1 MAKRTLDRLEFRKSE
16 SDDFV
21 SEDSQANAAP
31 VKKKKRVKGVAV
43 PKVRKPLAKKP
54 SPRRCARWGVFDLGM
69 RQVAVF
75 DYSQRAAA
83 DEKLV
88 ELLARN
94 KGVHF
99 LQLVVDVMPE
109 PALEVQPV

>member
-1 MAKRTLDRLEFRKSE
+1 MATRTLNRRELREPQADEYE
-16 SDDFV
+16 
-21 SEDSQANAAP
+21 SEDSQADAAP
-31 VKKKKRVKGVAV
+31 KEKKKRVKGVT
-43 PKVRKPLAKKP
+43 PSRVRKLRAKKP
-54 SPRRCARWGVFDLGM
+54 PLRRRARWGVFDLGM
-69 RQVAVF
+69 RLVAIF

-99 LQLVVDVMPE
+99 L
-109 PALEVQPV
+109 